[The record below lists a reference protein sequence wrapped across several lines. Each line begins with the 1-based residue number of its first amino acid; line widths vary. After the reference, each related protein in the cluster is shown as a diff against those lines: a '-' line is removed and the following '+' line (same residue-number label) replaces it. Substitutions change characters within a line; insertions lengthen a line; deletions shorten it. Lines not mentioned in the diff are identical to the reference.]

1 MKFIIMIVSDRC
13 TCMMILHPTDGIA
26 GKYHSLKN
34 ETIIDIVCFT
44 YGQLWSFQGGQFLLL
59 YLKFMLNTEI

>member
-1 MKFIIMIVSDRC
+1 
-13 TCMMILHPTDGIA
+13 MMILHPTEGIA

-44 YGQLWSFQGGQFLLL
+44 YGQLWSFQGGQFL
-59 YLKFMLNTEI
+59 MLPPGACINTVHVFISCFGP